1 MTDKPT
7 TRKDLM
13 KPVQLL
19 GLAFIAALFAGFV
32 TLMSMGFFQTRPAD
46 QIQRALVV
54 AAVAAGA
61 TFIVVL
67 VSVALMLLAVD
78 PSKVT
83 STVDRPLLLPK
94 DDQDATTPG
103 ASRSGASAPGA
114 STPAASSPES
124 EAPRAGGA
132 AADDAPRPDGSVPP
146 GPRGDG
152 TAPGV

>member
-13 KPVQLL
+13 KPIQLL
-19 GLAFIAALFAGFV
+19 GLAFVAALFAGFV

-46 QIQRALVV
+46 EIQRALVV

-67 VSVALMLLAVD
+67 VSVALMLLVVD

-83 STVDRPLLLPK
+83 ATVDRPLLLP
-94 DDQDATTPG
+94 QDAPD
-103 ASRSGASAPGA
+103 ADA
-114 STPAASSPES
+114 PAAAAESGDPSTTAESDRSSDPDDGPA
-124 EAPRAGGA
+124 APK
-132 AADDAPRPDGSVPP
+132 P
-146 GPRGDG
+146 
-152 TAPGV
+152 

>member
-13 KPVQLL
+13 KPIQLL

-46 QIQRALVV
+46 EIQRALVV
-54 AAVAAGA
+54 AAVAAGS

-67 VSVALMLLAVD
+67 VSVALMLLVVD

-83 STVDRPLLLPK
+83 ATVDRPLLLPK
-94 DDQDATTPG
+94 DAPDAAAPDAAAETVDPSTTP
-103 ASRSGASAPGA
+103 APGRSDA
-114 STPAASSPES
+114 GPAPDSDDGSSTPKA
-124 EAPRAGGA
+124 
-132 AADDAPRPDGSVPP
+132 
-146 GPRGDG
+146 
-152 TAPGV
+152 

>member
-46 QIQRALVV
+46 QIQRALIV
-54 AAVAAGA
+54 ALVAAGA
-61 TFIVVL
+61 TFIIVL

-83 STVDRPLLLPK
+83 ATVDRPLLLPK
-94 DDQDATTPG
+94 DAPDATPT
-103 ASRSGASAPGA
+103 ASAQP
-114 STPAASSPES
+114 
-124 EAPRAGGA
+124 EAPRAGGTA
-132 AADDAPRPDGSVPP
+132 PDAAPRSEGSVPP
-146 GPRGDG
+146 RSGDDGAAPR
-152 TAPGV
+152 A

>member
-7 TRKDLM
+7 RRDLM

-46 QIQRALVV
+46 QIQRALIV
-54 AAVAAGA
+54 ALVAAGA
-61 TFIVVL
+61 TFIIVL

-83 STVDRPLLLPK
+83 ATVERPLLLPK
-94 DDQDATTPG
+94 DAPDAAVPG
-103 ASRSGASAPGA
+103 A
-114 STPAASSPES
+114 PATR
-124 EAPRAGGA
+124 EAPRAAG
-132 AADDAPRPDGSVPP
+132 DVP
-146 GPRGDG
+146 G
-152 TAPGV
+152 TAPQTEGPATPRSDDDGAGPRS

>member
-46 QIQRALVV
+46 QIQRALIV
-54 AAVAAGA
+54 ALVAAGA
-61 TFIVVL
+61 TFIIVL

-83 STVDRPLLLPK
+83 ATVDRPLLLPK
-94 DDQDATTPG
+94 DAPDATPT
-103 ASRSGASAPGA
+103 ASAQPGHRA
-114 STPAASSPES
+114 RG
-124 EAPRAGGA
+124 PRAGGTA
-132 AADDAPRPDGSVPP
+132 PDAAPRSEGPVPP
-146 GPRGDG
+146 RSGDDGAAPR
-152 TAPGV
+152 A